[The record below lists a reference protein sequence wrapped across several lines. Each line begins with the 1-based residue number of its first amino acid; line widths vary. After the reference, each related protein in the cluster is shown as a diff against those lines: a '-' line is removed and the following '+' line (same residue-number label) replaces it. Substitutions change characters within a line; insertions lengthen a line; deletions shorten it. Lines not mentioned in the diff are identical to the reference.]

1 MRFQTKLKTS
11 FSLIDLTPL
20 VDVVFLMLIFFM
32 ITSNILPLKS
42 LNIQTPAL
50 ELDSLPLTSQIPIIM
65 DSHHVIYMGSKKAI
79 IDMATLKTQVVK
91 EIEQLKKAQPL
102 AQPSLVVSID
112 RRIDYGDFLR
122 LFSTLQ
128 EVGLPIRLAY
138 QTENEEMY

>member
-32 ITSNILPLKS
+32 ITSNVLPLKS
-42 LNIQTPAL
+42 LNIQTPTL
-50 ELDSLPLTSQIPIIM
+50 DQDSLPLSSQIPIIM
-65 DSHHVIYMGSKKAI
+65 DSHHVIYMGSKKDI
-79 IDMATLKTQVVK
+79 IDMPTLKTQIEK
-91 EIEQLKKAQPL
+91 EIEQIKKAQPL
-102 AQPSLVVSID
+102 ARPSLVVSID

-128 EVGLPIRLAY
+128 EVGLPIRLTY
-138 QTENEEMY
+138 QTENEEMH

>member
-32 ITSNILPLKS
+32 ITSNVLPLKS
-42 LNIQTPAL
+42 LNIQTPTL
-50 ELDSLPLTSQIPIIM
+50 NQDSLPLSSQIPIIM

-79 IDMATLKTQVVK
+79 IDMPTLKNQIEK
-91 EIEQLKKAQPL
+91 EIEQLKKNQPL
-102 AQPSLVVSID
+102 AQPTLVVSID

-128 EVGLPIRLAY
+128 EVGLPIRLTY
-138 QTENEEMY
+138 QTENEEMH